1 MSHKGKALRS
11 GIWYTAANFLM
22 KSIILI
28 TTPIFTRIMTH
39 ADFGMYNNFTSWMST
54 FSIFL
59 TLNLDSTFISARRDF
74 QRDFDRYVLS
84 TLVLSTVWTLVF
96 YVLAL
101 FIKTPLVNLT
111 GLEFDHLVLMGL
123 YLLFLPAVSQFQVM
137 ERYNFKYKIS
147 VGISVFISV
156 SSVLL
161 SLLFI
166 SYMKDPLLGRIIGSI
181 IPMITI
187 GIILYMVI
195 LYKGK
200 SVDIRYWKYALPI
213 ALPYIPH
220 LLSMTLLNSADKM
233 MITRIRGAEENA
245 LYSVAYTCGAIVSM
259 LISSMNMAF
268 SPWLA
273 EELGDRN
280 YLEIRKTSKSYILV
294 FALLAVGLMLIS
306 SEILLLMGG
315 KDYLEAKYVMPP
327 VAFGC
332 VCQFLYT
339 MYVNVEQFYKKTIGM
354 AAASIL
360 AALINYLLNRL
371 FIPSYGY
378 IAAAYTTLF
387 SFAWLLFT
395 HMLLVRRLRLLKIYP
410 TRFVFAI
417 LIGLCVITLCM
428 NLLYS
433 IAIVRYIVM
442 AFYTIVIVNIVIKKK
457 DLLIRLLVR

>member
-200 SVDIRYWKYALPI
+200 NVDIRYWKYALPI

-273 EELGDRN
+273 EELGDRTP
-280 YLEIRKTSKSYILV
+280 YFTS
-294 FALLAVGLMLIS
+294 
-306 SEILLLMGG
+306 
-315 KDYLEAKYVMPP
+315 
-327 VAFGC
+327 
-332 VCQFLYT
+332 
-339 MYVNVEQFYKKTIGM
+339 
-354 AAASIL
+354 
-360 AALINYLLNRL
+360 
-371 FIPSYGY
+371 
-378 IAAAYTTLF
+378 
-387 SFAWLLFT
+387 
-395 HMLLVRRLRLLKIYP
+395 
-410 TRFVFAI
+410 
-417 LIGLCVITLCM
+417 
-428 NLLYS
+428 
-433 IAIVRYIVM
+433 
-442 AFYTIVIVNIVIKKK
+442 
-457 DLLIRLLVR
+457 

>member
-1 MSHKGKALRS
+1 
-11 GIWYTAANFLM
+11 
-22 KSIILI
+22 
-28 TTPIFTRIMTH
+28 
-39 ADFGMYNNFTSWMST
+39 
-54 FSIFL
+54 
-59 TLNLDSTFISARRDF
+59 
-74 QRDFDRYVLS
+74 
-84 TLVLSTVWTLVF
+84 
-96 YVLAL
+96 
-101 FIKTPLVNLT
+101 
-111 GLEFDHLVLMGL
+111 
-123 YLLFLPAVSQFQVM
+123 
-137 ERYNFKYKIS
+137 
-147 VGISVFISV
+147 
-156 SSVLL
+156 
-161 SLLFI
+161 
-166 SYMKDPLLGRIIGSI
+166 
-181 IPMITI
+181 
-187 GIILYMVI
+187 
-195 LYKGK
+195 
-200 SVDIRYWKYALPI
+200 
-213 ALPYIPH
+213 
-220 LLSMTLLNSADKM
+220 

-306 SEILLLMGG
+306 PEVLLLMGG